1 MPMSHRTGRSLPVTV
16 TSASRPSPGCV
27 SPGSSSGGRAG
38 CTPPGSTS
46 GARARTP
53 MSGLP
58 QPRLGPYPVLPRP
71 CGARTPHTPLRPMW
85 CCRADGRPWPCA
97 DARLLLKA
105 EFDEDPAALTIYL
118 AGLYHEAAHDL
129 YQLNPYDGPAPR
141 ELFERFVAWGPFRR
155 PIIDPPPDAG

>member
-1 MPMSHRTGRSLPVTV
+1 
-16 TSASRPSPGCV
+16 
-27 SPGSSSGGRAG
+27 
-38 CTPPGSTS
+38 
-46 GARARTP
+46 

-58 QPRLGPYPVLPRP
+58 QPRLGPYPVFPRP

-85 CCRADGRPWPCA
+85 CCRADGLPWPCA

-129 YQLNPYDGPAPR
+129 YQLNPYGGPAPR

-155 PIIDPPPDAG
+155 PIIDPPPDVG

>member
-1 MPMSHRTGRSLPVTV
+1 M
-16 TSASRPSPGCV
+16 
-27 SPGSSSGGRAG
+27 
-38 CTPPGSTS
+38 
-46 GARARTP
+46 
-53 MSGLP
+53 P
-58 QPRLGPYPVLPRP
+58 QPRLGPYPAFPRP

-129 YQLNPYDGPAPR
+129 YQLNPYDDGPTPR

-155 PIIDPPPDAG
+155 PIIDPPPDVS

>member
-1 MPMSHRTGRSLPVTV
+1 
-16 TSASRPSPGCV
+16 
-27 SPGSSSGGRAG
+27 
-38 CTPPGSTS
+38 
-46 GARARTP
+46 

-58 QPRLGPYPVLPRP
+58 QPRLGPYPLFPRP
-71 CGARTPHTPLRPMW
+71 SGARTPHTPLRPMW

-155 PIIDPPPDAG
+155 PITDPPPEGRA